1 MSGSTAYLTGSRNL
15 SRTLARALMEM
26 TSSKYQAVSA
36 TVKNGEV
43 VYTNSNGSQNIRSG
57 GTASWRN
64 NNPGNMVAGAPG
76 IQPIGM
82 NGNSAIFADYSNG
95 FNAIVSNLQTPNY
108 YTKTVGGAIAVWAPK
123 SGGTD
128 PVAYAK
134 NVHAWT
140 GLDAATKMNTLT
152 PAQINSVALAIQR
165 QEGWIA
171 GTETHVAIP
180 NN

>member
-123 SGGTD
+123 SGGND

-134 NVHAWT
+134 KRACLDGNRCRDENEHAHARSNQL
-140 GLDAATKMNTLT
+140 GRACHSATRR
-152 PAQINSVALAIQR
+152 VDR
-165 QEGWIA
+165 R
-171 GTETHVAIP
+171 H
-180 NN
+180 